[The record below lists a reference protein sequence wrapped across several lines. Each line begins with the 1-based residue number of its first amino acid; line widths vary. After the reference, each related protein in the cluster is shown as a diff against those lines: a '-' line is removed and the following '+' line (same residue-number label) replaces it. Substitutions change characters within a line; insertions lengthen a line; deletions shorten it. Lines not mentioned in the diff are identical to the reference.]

1 MVKKFYRLVILKLK
15 KKKKN
20 IYRNMTPIF
29 LKDVDIEKALV
40 SKKITKKKYYSEKIS
55 KYKHDTKK
63 TWNITKELIGK
74 IKLK

>member
-1 MVKKFYRLVILKLK
+1 
-15 KKKKN
+15 
-20 IYRNMTPIF
+20 MTPIF